1 MIMKMKKLMKGQRG
15 FTLIE
20 LLLVIGLTGLIAGG
34 LNMTV
39 MQLMTMSHGTANR
52 MTAVRQVQQVGF
64 WVSPDVQMAEEVDP
78 ENNPYTPELLT
89 LTWTEFGVST
99 NYSHEVI
106 YTLEDM
112 PSGEFKILW
121 REHYSGP
128 DPDSLSLESTIKVA
142 EYIDDTIDPNTGKP
156 KTNCEIVVGEL
167 GDELVFTV
175 TATVGLQ
182 SETKV
187 YKIKPRPGT

>member
-1 MIMKMKKLMKGQRG
+1 MIMKMKKLKKSQRG

-34 LNMTV
+34 LTMTV
-39 MQLMTMSHGTANR
+39 MQIMTMSHSTANR

-64 WVSPDVQMAEEVDP
+64 WVSPDVQMAQPDEVDT

-89 LTWTEFGVST
+89 LGWTEFGETTNST
-99 NYSHEVI
+99 HEVI

-142 EYIDDTIDPNTGKP
+142 EYINPDQTSCNWDDDN
-156 KTNCEIVVGEL
+156 EIL
-167 GDELVFTV
+167 TFTV

-187 YKIKPRPGT
+187 YEVKPRPGT

>member
-1 MIMKMKKLMKGQRG
+1 MIMKMKKLKKGQRG

-34 LNMTV
+34 LTMTV

-52 MTAVRQVQQVGF
+52 MTAVRQVQQAGF
-64 WVSPDVQMAEEVDP
+64 WVSPDVQMAGNVST

-89 LTWTEFGVST
+89 LNWT
-99 NYSHEVI
+99 NYETDDFHEVI

-121 REHYSGP
+121 REHKI
-128 DPDSLSLESTIKVA
+128 DPGTDSTIKVA
-142 EYIDDTIDPNTGKP
+142 EYIDVTIDPNTGKP

-167 GDELVFTV
+167 GDELIFTV

-182 SETKV
+182 SETKE
-187 YKIKPRPGT
+187 YRIKPRPGT